1 MKSSVNEKYCFV
13 TLALYLLSVS
23 LASCTSDYHFTLLYE
38 DVRGLEKKSALVYKE
53 IRIGSVD
60 NITLRTRPSGLGGMF
75 YVDVSV
81 NAQYTGMLNHQ
92 MSYRI
97 RRAPDSDKMVIE
109 ISDARRV
116 NQLRP
121 VRPGDYVMGYQGLWE
136 EMNRQAQS
144 MIEDINDALEGA
156 GTRIPELL
164 NELQRLYEENVDQET
179 IDALIEE
186 LKETTANASADVR
199 DWVNEVL
206 AMIQSR

>member
-1 MKSSVNEKYCFV
+1 
-13 TLALYLLSVS
+13 
-23 LASCTSDYHFTLLYE
+23 
-38 DVRGLEKKSALVYKE
+38 
-53 IRIGSVD
+53 
-60 NITLRTRPSGLGGMF
+60 
-75 YVDVSV
+75 
-81 NAQYTGMLNHQ
+81 
-92 MSYRI
+92 
-97 RRAPDSDKMVIE
+97 
-109 ISDARRV
+109 
-116 NQLRP
+116 
-121 VRPGDYVMGYQGLWE
+121 MGYQGLWE